1 VHPFEHCHHCF
12 EGFLI
17 GSDTLYSGSLRSQKS
32 GGKIIVCHVRDPL
45 YEGSEKLRASGE
57 VRNFCCG

>member
-1 VHPFEHCHHCF
+1 
-12 EGFLI
+12 
-17 GSDTLYSGSLRSQKS
+17 
-32 GGKIIVCHVRDPL
+32 VRDPL